1 MSKRDKLIN
10 KILKEQDITYSDAE
24 KILVSFGYIPCAPQ
38 GGSSHITF
46 RKSGSEK
53 ITLVKTQNP
62 VKKYLIR
69 QLKEIIE
76 NG

>member
-1 MSKRDKLIN
+1 MSKRDKLIE
-10 KILKEQDITYSDAE
+10 KIIKEKEITYNEAE
-24 KILVSFGYIPCAPQ
+24 KILISLGYMPVAPQ
-38 GGSSHITF
+38 SGSSHITF

-53 ITLVKTQNP
+53 ITLVRAQNP

-69 QLKEIIE
+69 QIKEILQ

>member
-1 MSKRDKLIN
+1 MSKRDKLIA
-10 KILKEQDITYSDAE
+10 KILDEKEITYSEAE
-24 KILVSFGYIPCAPQ
+24 KILISLGYVAVAPQ

-46 RKSGSEK
+46 RKSGTEK

-62 VKKYLIR
+62 VKKYLIK
-69 QLKEIIE
+69 QIKEIIQ